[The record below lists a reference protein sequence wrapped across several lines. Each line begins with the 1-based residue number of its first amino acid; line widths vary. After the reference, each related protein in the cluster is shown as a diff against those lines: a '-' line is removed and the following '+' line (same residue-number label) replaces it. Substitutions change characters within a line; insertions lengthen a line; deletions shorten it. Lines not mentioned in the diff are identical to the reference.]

1 MLRFLA
7 LAAVAIGTN
16 TCIADEAQDQA
27 GAFAKMYGSL
37 CLQNLPDLQA
47 LRDKLA
53 PMPKLPPD
61 QAALFLSNAAGDAWP
76 VPDKRGTFVLALPTG
91 KNLCAVYARRADTDS
106 AASLFTTLVA
116 SPPPPFV
123 VKRVRDESKQT
134 AVNGMTHTVSYEWS
148 VPNSARKMLFTLTTA
163 PSPTASIQALGT
175 AAIVGP

>member
-7 LAAVAIGTN
+7 LAAVAIGTSN
-16 TCIADEAQDQA
+16 CIADEAQDQA

-37 CLQNLPDLQA
+37 CLHNLPDLQA

-106 AASLFTTLVA
+106 AASLFFHNA
-116 SPPPPFV
+116 CGQS
-123 VKRVRDESKQT
+123 
-134 AVNGMTHTVSYEWS
+134 
-148 VPNSARKMLFTLTTA
+148 
-163 PSPTASIQALGT
+163 T
-175 AAIVGP
+175 AAVCGETGEG